1 VPLYGPIFGA
11 NFMKRSIDNISQESQ
26 DLTHTPV
33 QSNVLNAA
41 QSYSDASGDQN
52 STGDATYS
60 IDNISQ
66 ESQDST
72 VSTHT
77 PVQSSVLNASQSYGD
92 ASGDQ
97 NSTGDATY
105 SIDNISQESQD
116 STHTPVQSNVLDAA
130 QSYSDASGDQNS
142 TGDATYSTV
151 VSDVDKLLFI
161 AYREEL
167 LDVCCSESDYEW
179 CWFAYFYRITN
190 PGSELTFPMIFQ
202 EDLERSRYIECLLAR
217 ERLDDAFECALR
229 C

>member
-1 VPLYGPIFGA
+1 MPLYGPIFGA

-77 PVQSSVLNASQSYGD
+77 PVQSNVLNAS
-92 ASGDQ
+92 
-97 NSTGDATY
+97 
-105 SIDNISQESQD
+105 
-116 STHTPVQSNVLDAA
+116 

-190 PGSELTFPMIFQ
+190 PGVELTFPMIFQ

>member
-1 VPLYGPIFGA
+1 MKDTAGLKTLKLFQQTGWLAGLFRVPLYGPIFA
-11 NFMKRSIDNISQESQ
+11 AKIMKRSIDNISQDSQ

-33 QSNVLNAA
+33 QSNVSNAA
-41 QSYSDASGDQN
+41 QSYS
-52 STGDATYS
+52 
-60 IDNISQ
+60 
-66 ESQDST
+66 
-72 VSTHT
+72 
-77 PVQSSVLNASQSYGD
+77 D

-116 STHTPVQSNVLDAA
+116 STHTPVQSNVLNAA
-130 QSYSDASGDQNS
+130 QSYSDASGDQNF
-142 TGDATYSTV
+142 TGDATYPTV

-167 LDVCCSESDYEW
+167 LDVCCSEFDYEW
-179 CWFAYFYRITN
+179 CWFACFYRITN
-190 PGSELTFPMIFQ
+190 HSDDPGEELTFPMIFQ